1 MKTLKKAL
9 SFALVLAM
17 VMGMIPFSAVA
28 NEVQAVSVTELPQSV
43 SGLEIAYPYNTEVF
57 QIKEKPAN
65 RYSALTFESA
75 RNEVE
80 SAQMVLTPNFKIDS
94 FELTMHDLVNARGNV
109 IGADAFEVYV
119 QHYITVTGTGNA
131 PYWTKDSLINGTE
144 MFKARGGKSGND
156 GTYPDALIPQDAAIE
171 AGENSVAAGNN
182 QGVWVNLN
190 VGDAAP
196 GTYTGYATLT
206 VNGTAMQI
214 PVSVRIYDVRLSD
227 QVHMQS
233 SFQIWWDHLQQME
246 GYYPVDDSNFNEFKN
261 LAQEYF
267 DYLVSKRIM
276 PYDNWSKTRF
286 DSTFPDYA
294 AEYLAVA
301 PEISSYG
308 LYHNYLD
315 FAGVKNTLTALI
327 QKNISLAQSGSDVDL
342 FKKAYFLFYDE
353 PESAS
358 EYAEV
363 NALSDQFEAVK
374 NELSPMLADYPAL
387 QASFNNLKHIVTA
400 QHPDDATYDKMWKD
414 VGSTKLTGS
423 YIYCPQYQYLNTAQQ
438 RAYYDQE
445 DALWWY
451 GCCFPTEPFATY
463 HINSPLVAARA
474 VSWMMYDYDI
484 DGMLYASVNNWGPYN
499 SDGSVAFF
507 DIWNGYTGGTPG
519 DSILVYPG
527 SEYGVYGPIGT
538 VRLENI
544 RESNEDYEYLWLLE
558 NEYGITDLS
567 AYTNGLY
574 EGAIVTGVYDGQ
586 TIDPDGD
593 GNTDAVAIHH
603 AKRIAM
609 LDKLEEL
616 SIAKNGATVVI
627 VNDEIVDSVGNNAQG
642 ELQADVTNNS
652 SAAWKVIP
660 ALGTEHNW
668 AYPQFVLDQEYA
680 LDNQMLAMDVKP
692 VNMESFRINL
702 SVVNGGWLSG
712 VATSSLAVGEWTTVY
727 FDLSATTISTF
738 NLGVEVN
745 GGSDY
750 AFYIDNVRLVN
761 KETAEDDRIHMNIF
775 ANTSY
780 TTAAY
785 SYVNDVLK
793 AEGSTSSLK
802 VDTASN
808 VHLCWDFRE
817 GKGKVL
823 DLSNTA
829 ISAYFYFA
837 DGKPYAEAQLY
848 QNSGWTNSKAQF
860 TFKDMGDGWYYG
872 TLKTNADSLASIDTS
887 TIILLRLWFNKGT
900 TIYIDGMRYEKMVD
914 KNDIFTGGSQVG
926 GSSWTSNMSYMNN
939 CTEVYGEDSI
949 SAWKFSA
956 TAANANQ
963 WAQFIMGMTQSHDM
977 RDYELVFD
985 AKVNG
990 AAKQQLNLRP
1000 RTGADGSGDPCNN
1013 TTLQLTS
1020 GWNTYTVDFS
1030 AALKGS
1036 SSIDSLAAVQ
1046 RIMMVFDFAATT
1058 GSDRSVII
1066 DNVRLVKKICPH
1078 TNTTTTTVNAT
1089 CAAAGSV
1096 TVTCDKCGETISTE
1110 TIPALEHKYTAV
1122 VTPPTFETNGYTTYT
1137 CSACGNSYVDDEV
1150 PAYTVSGDTMDSA
1163 LNGNVV
1169 ATIYL
1174 NIDSR
1179 LEDTQVNVKVGD
1191 EAVDYT
1197 MTEAD
1202 DGTYALTV
1210 KVAAAQMTDEI
1221 TVQVVSGD
1229 LVSKEMTYTIRQYAK
1244 NIIDGDY
1251 KDTTKALAKA
1261 MLNYGAA
1268 AQKYFNY
1275 NTENLANMDY
1285 EIENTV
1291 EIPAVDTSN
1300 MVSGS
1305 VDGIRYYGAS
1315 LVYESKVAVRFYF
1328 AVTGD
1333 INDYSFSI
1341 GNDPVLKDG
1350 LYYVEVADIDP
1361 QDYSKNIVLTVNDA
1375 MTVTYC
1381 PLTYI
1386 SRMVSSDNTDLV
1398 NLVKAMYQ
1406 YHLAVQAYL
1415 AVGEDVEV
1423 KEEIVVNDWTNMN
1436 IDKGMSSALSYEIS
1450 AEKFAPGSSQS
1461 LKITTKNGDVGY
1473 VVLNSQDA
1481 VSSGAL
1487 EVLPD
1492 FSNGKITAWFY
1503 FGEQRPMAFLRPV
1516 DSTWTNGVSG
1526 SFEFEDMGNGWYL
1539 GSVSTS
1545 ELQYDIRKTGQKIN
1559 EVIRIAIEIPGG
1571 YTVYVDNM
1579 QWEPIA
1585 ATDEMEQASDLLAVS
1600 TIVEE
1605 YTNIMPE
1612 ISTDEISGI
1621 HSKNSWKFSAAA
1633 GVSEKKS
1640 IRYELPASYDM
1651 THQALSLDVHRYDV
1665 NVTHGV
1671 LLVSLQDSN
1680 GNTVVDAL
1688 VDNIYWQHWNHLE
1701 VDLYKYL
1708 EEGKSLADVKYITFT
1723 FYFDTHTEYDRYY
1736 YIDNVAIT
1744 PYETYETELS
1754 GTSALYIGDSI
1765 SIARPF
1771 KGWAGLLEERY
1782 GVKRTNVSIGGYSL
1796 STIGNQIK
1804 DQLSNVPADSEFDY
1818 IILDGGINDIYL
1830 GATEYGKVSTAAI
1843 TAPPSAFDD
1852 STAIGAFEQLM
1863 SMIKRSYPTA
1873 KIGYVITYQRD
1884 ARWTEQFVPEVIK
1897 ACEKWGI
1904 SYLCLPATDV
1914 FNDMFNE
1921 NAGAHT
1927 ADTVHATVEGYN
1939 LIMEYLP
1946 QWMEAI
1952 PLPESIEGFEPE
1964 VYDRNDL
1971 FTNASYGWSGS
1982 SWNDGNGLTWTN
1994 KSEDTYGEGSI
2005 KSWMFGAAES
2015 ISSTV
2020 DYQVNLNGS
2029 YDMDGYYFVFDAKV
2043 NGAKSQPISIRP
2055 QSVSNGSP
2063 VDLAGYQTAN
2073 LTGSWQTFMLDFSLS
2088 PWDAYNTYGLADV
2101 QRVTIQFMFNGTA
2114 GSNREVV
2121 IDNVRLVKKET
2132 VDADWINMSVDAGMS
2147 NAAYSYTDQMVKA
2160 EGSTMSLRLDTANAK
2175 INYTVSPQWQFTEK
2189 KVDMSSGILSGY
2201 FHFGEGGTAYAAAEL
2216 VSDNWKYT
2224 GRMEF
2229 MLESVGDGW
2238 YYGTLDTSK
2247 YDFAAAD
2254 VTAGANKANT
2264 IRVRLYFRQNLIVH
2278 VDGLQYE
2285 DRTDKNDLLADFTLG
2300 WSGGWSG
2307 GNWNNAGS
2315 GLTWDTA
2322 STETYGEGSFK
2333 SWKFTASSAVNANVE
2348 HQILFNNPIDM
2359 DGYYLAFEGKVT
2371 GTDSQKISMRP
2382 RGGAEGVLSDLTDV
2396 QSATLT
2402 NQWQTFM
2409 LDFSKAPWSG
2419 YNTYGL
2425 KCIQRLNITF
2435 CFSESTGDRTLY
2447 IDNVRLVKKETAQQD
2462 WIHMSVDA
2470 GMTNAGYSYTD
2481 RMVKAE
2487 GSSTSLRLDTANAK
2501 INYTLS
2507 PQWDFAEGK
2516 VDMSTG
2522 TLSGYFHFG
2531 EGQVYAAVELCSS
2544 WKFTNRL
2551 EFQLEPVGD
2560 GWYYG
2565 TINLA
2570 DCDFSA
2576 DNLAAGASMENII
2589 RMRLCFRQNSII
2601 HMDGLTLSN

>member
-1 MKTLKKAL
+1 MKKTLKKAL
-9 SFALVLAM
+9 SFALAMVM
-17 VMGMIPFSAVA
+17 VMGMIPFAA
-28 NEVQAVSVTELPQSV
+28 FADEVQAVSNSELPQSIT
-43 SGLEIAYPYNTEVF
+43 GLEIAYPYNTEVF
-57 QIKEKPAN
+57 QIKEKPEN

-80 SAQMVLTPNFKIDS
+80 SAQMILTPNFNVTS
-94 FELTMHDLVNARGNV
+94 FELTMNDLYNERGNE
-109 IGADAFEVYV
+109 ISADAFEVYV
-119 QHYITVTGTGNA
+119 QRYISVTGTGNA

-144 MFKARGGKSGND
+144 MFKPRGGKSGND
-156 GTYPDALIPQDAAIE
+156 GTYPDALIPQENYIA
-171 AGENSVAAGNN
+171 AGENTIAAGNN
-182 QGVWVNLN
+182 QGIWVNLN
-190 VGDAAP
+190 VQDAAP

-214 PVSVRIYDVRLSD
+214 PVSVRIYDVSLPEE
-227 QVHMQS
+227 VHVQS

-246 GYYPVDDSNFNEFKN
+246 GYYPVDENNFNEFKA
-261 LAQEYF
+261 LADEYF
-267 DYLVSKRIM
+267 DYLVSKRVM

-294 AEYLAVA
+294 ASYLAVA

-327 QKNISLAQSGSDVDL
+327 EKNISLAHSGSNVDL

-374 NELSPMLADYPAL
+374 NELSPMLTDYPAL
-387 QASFNNLKHIVTA
+387 QESFNNLKHIVTA

-414 VGSTKLTGS
+414 VGSTELTGS

-438 RAYYDQE
+438 RAFYANE

-603 AKRIAM
+603 ANRIAM
-609 LDKLEEL
+609 LQKLEEL
-616 SIAKNGATVVI
+616 SIAKNGATVVV
-627 VNDEIVDSVGNNAQG
+627 VNDEIVTEINCEATIQ
-642 ELQADVTNNS
+642 EDVTNQS
-652 SAAWKVIP
+652 SAAWKVVP

-668 AYPQFVLDQEYA
+668 AYPQFTLDQEYT

-702 SVVNGGWLSG
+702 SVVDGSWLSG
-712 VATSSLAVGEWTTVY
+712 VATSSLTVGDWTTVY
-727 FDLSATTISTF
+727 FDLTATSISTF
-738 NLGVEVN
+738 NLGVEIN
-745 GGSDY
+745 GGADY

-775 ANTSY
+775 ANASY
-780 TTAAY
+780 TTAAH

-802 VDTASN
+802 VDTTSN

-817 GKGKVL
+817 GKGYML

-848 QNSGWTNSKAQF
+848 QNSGWTNAKAQF
-860 TFKDMGDGWYYG
+860 TFEDVGDGWYYG

-887 TIILLRLWFNKGT
+887 TIILMRLWFNKGT
-900 TIYIDGMRYEKMVD
+900 TIYIDGMTYEKLVD
-914 KNDIFTGGSQVG
+914 KNDMFTDGSQLG
-926 GSSWTSNMSYMNN
+926 GSSWTTGNNMTYMNN
-939 CTEVYGEDSI
+939 CTEVYGEDSL
-949 SAWKFSA
+949 SSWKFSA
-956 TAANANQ
+956 TAANKNQ
-963 WAQFIMGMTQSHDM
+963 WAQFIMGMTQSYDM
-977 RDYELVFD
+977 RDYYFVFD
-985 AKVNG
+985 AKVDG
-990 AAKQQLNLRP
+990 VEAQSLNMRP

-1013 TTLQLTS
+1013 TTLQLAS

-1036 SSIDSLAAVQ
+1036 SSIDSLAEVQ
-1046 RIMMVFDFAATT
+1046 RIFMVFDFAATT
-1058 GSDRSVII
+1058 GADRSVII
-1066 DNVRLVKKICPH
+1066 DNVRLVKKACLH
-1078 TNTTTTTVNAT
+1078 TNTTTTTVDAT
-1089 CAAAGSV
+1089 CGAAGSV

-1110 TIPALEHKYTAV
+1110 VIPALEHSYNAV
-1122 VTPPTFETNGYTTYT
+1122 VTAPTFAANGYTTYT
-1137 CSACGNSYVDDEV
+1137 CSSCGESYVDSEV
-1150 PAYTVSGDTMDSA
+1150 PAYTASVKEWNIALGDEISA
-1163 LNGNVV
+1163 KF
-1169 ATIYL
+1169 YL

-1179 LEDTQVNVKVGD
+1179 LENAEVKVTVGGKVED
-1191 EAVDYT
+1191 SL
-1197 MTEAD
+1197 MTETE
-1202 DGTYALTV
+1202 DGTYAVTV

-1221 TVQVVSGD
+1221 TISVVSGD
-1229 LVSKEMTYTIRQYAK
+1229 LASSEMTYTIRQYAK
-1244 NIIDGDY
+1244 QILGGEY
-1251 KDTTKALAKA
+1251 KETTKALVKA
-1261 MLNYGAA
+1261 MLNYGAM
-1268 AQKYFNY
+1268 AQNYFGY
-1275 NTENLANMDY
+1275 NASDLANKDY
-1285 EIENTV
+1285 EIENAV

-1305 VDGIRYYGAS
+1305 VDGIRFYGAS
-1315 LVYESKVAVRFYF
+1315 LVFESKVAVRFYF

-1333 INDYSFSI
+1333 INSYSFST
-1341 GNDPVLKDG
+1341 GDAPVLKDG
-1350 LYYVEVADIDP
+1350 LYYVEVADINP
-1361 QDYSKNIVLTVNDA
+1361 QDYAKAIALTVNDV
-1375 MTVTYC
+1375 MTITYS

-1386 SRMVSSDNTDLV
+1386 SRKANSENANLV

-1406 YHLAVQAYL
+1406 YHLAAVAYL
-1415 AVGEDVEV
+1415 AAGEDVEV
-1423 KEEIVVNDWTNMN
+1423 KEETIVNDWTNMN
-1436 IDKGMSSALSYEIS
+1436 IDEGMSSALSYEIS
-1450 AEKFAPGSSQS
+1450 TEKFAPGSSQS
-1461 LKITTKNGDVGY
+1461 LKLTTKNGNVGC
-1473 VVLNSQDA
+1473 VVLNSQEA
-1481 VSSGAL
+1481 VSNGAL
-1487 EVLPD
+1487 EALPD
-1492 FSNGKITAWFY
+1492 FSSGKITAWFY
-1503 FGEQRPMAFLRPV
+1503 FGDQRPMAFLRPV

-1559 EVIRIAIEIPGG
+1559 EIIRIAIEVPGG

-1579 QWEPIA
+1579 QWTPID
-1585 ATDEMEQASDLLAVS
+1585 ATQEMEQASDLLAIS

-1605 YTNIMPE
+1605 HTTILPE

-1621 HSKNSWKFSAAA
+1621 YSQNSWKFSAAA

-1640 IRYELPASYDM
+1640 IRYELSESYDM

-1665 NVTHGV
+1665 NVTHGI
-1671 LLVSLQDSN
+1671 LLVSLQNSN
-1680 GNTVVDAL
+1680 GETIVDAL
-1688 VDNIYWQHWNHLE
+1688 VDNIYWQYWNHLE

-1782 GVKRTNVSIGGYSL
+1782 GVERTNVSIGGYSL

-1804 DQLSNVPADSEFDY
+1804 DQLQSVPAGSEFDY
-1818 IILDGGINDIYL
+1818 IILDGGINDVYL
-1830 GATEYGKVSTAAI
+1830 GATEYGEVSTTAI

-1852 STAIGAFEQLM
+1852 TTAIGAFEQLM
-1863 SMIKRSYPTA
+1863 SMLKRSYPTA

-1897 ACEKWGI
+1897 ACEKWGV
-1904 SYLCLPATDV
+1904 SYLCLPATEV

-1927 ADTVHATVEGYN
+1927 ADTVHATVEGYE

-1952 PLPESIEGFEPE
+1952 PEPEIIEGFEPE
-1964 VYDRNDL
+1964 VYDQNDL

-1982 SWNDGNGLTWTN
+1982 TWNDGNGLSWTN
-1994 KSEDTYGEGSI
+1994 KSEETYGEGSI
-2005 KSWMFGAAES
+2005 KSWMFGADAS
-2015 ISSTV
+2015 VSAKI

-2043 NGAKSQPISIRP
+2043 NGTNSQTISIRP
-2055 QSVSNGSP
+2055 QSVSDGSP
-2063 VDLAGYQTAN
+2063 IDMAGYQDAT
-2073 LTGSWQTFMLDFSLS
+2073 LTGSWQTFMLDFSKT
-2088 PWDAYNTYGLADV
+2088 PWDAYYTYGLADV
-2101 QRVTIQFMFNGTA
+2101 QRVTIRFSFDSTA
-2114 GSNREVV
+2114 GSAREVV
-2121 IDNVRLVKKET
+2121 IDNVRLVKKES
-2132 VDADWINMSVDAGMS
+2132 VNEDWINMSVDPGMT
-2147 NAAYSYTDQMVKA
+2147 NAAYSYNDQMVKA

-2175 INYTVSPQWQFTEK
+2175 INYTVSPQWDLAEK

-2201 FHFGEGGTAYAAAEL
+2201 FHFGEGGTVYAAAEL

-2229 MLESVGDGW
+2229 TLTDVGDGW

-2247 YDFAAAD
+2247 YNFSETDLA
-2254 VTAGANKANT
+2254 AGADKANT

-2278 VDGLQYE
+2278 MDGIRFE
-2285 DRTDKNDLLADFTLG
+2285 DRTDRNDMFTGGSWL
-2300 WSGGWSG
+2300 SGSQWTSG
-2307 GNWNNAGS
+2307 NNMTYTS
-2315 GLTWDTA
+2315 EC
-2322 STETYGEGSFK
+2322 TETYGEGSTTAWQFNATAANSNQWAQFMMGMTQAYDMRDYYLVFDAK
-2333 SWKFTASSAVNANVE
+2333 VDGVESQKLSIRPRSGTDGAKDPCNNTVITLENGWNTYTVDFSAALKASS
-2348 HQILFNNPIDM
+2348 
-2359 DGYYLAFEGKVT
+2359 T
-2371 GTDSQKISMRP
+2371 TTDL
-2382 RGGAEGVLSDLTDV
+2382 EVV
-2396 QSATLT
+2396 
-2402 NQWQTFM
+2402 
-2409 LDFSKAPWSG
+2409 
-2419 YNTYGL
+2419 
-2425 KCIQRLNITF
+2425 QRLF
-2435 CFSESTGDRTLY
+2435 MVFDFAASTGSDRSII
-2447 IDNVRLVKKETAQQD
+2447 IDNVRLVKK
-2462 WIHMSVDA
+2462 
-2470 GMTNAGYSYTD
+2470 
-2481 RMVKAE
+2481 
-2487 GSSTSLRLDTANAK
+2487 
-2501 INYTLS
+2501 
-2507 PQWDFAEGK
+2507 
-2516 VDMSTG
+2516 
-2522 TLSGYFHFG
+2522 
-2531 EGQVYAAVELCSS
+2531 
-2544 WKFTNRL
+2544 
-2551 EFQLEPVGD
+2551 
-2560 GWYYG
+2560 
-2565 TINLA
+2565 
-2570 DCDFSA
+2570 
-2576 DNLAAGASMENII
+2576 
-2589 RMRLCFRQNSII
+2589 
-2601 HMDGLTLSN
+2601 